1 MSHKDERHDMRH
13 QVQDAP
19 LVLVWMTTWY
29 MPWLVYKSIWPQ
41 RWNPGIVHAPPVRF
55 VVPACLCMVLAIT
68 RPLFAWVLV
77 LEGHFVI
84 TVHATD
90 LLARYSKWNQA
101 HFKTMYRYRQC
112 LRVQRQVGL
121 SIVSLVASL
130 SVAITGP
137 WLALTV
143 VSATLLHRQYRNHH
157 SMDYFHLFRCLVAR
171 SRGTLVLLVVAVAL
185 TKANAWQYSPAFHID
200 GILDTL
206 LVQLNAF
213 YLLRGTTT
221 LVRYGGMSRRRLR
234 ASSKVPPM
242 PRRKSLEMW
251 SAFLDSPDGYAAFR
265 SYCYLELRL
274 EDVLALRLCQEFRR
288 GPLHSLFAAQHV
300 YQQCISS
307 GGPLSTPVA
316 AAWRP
321 ALRMRLNKV
330 APLELD
336 AALFDPMAHDLL
348 CALYTQVFPRFC
360 RHPFGRSWK
369 WFAMRFFKE
378 KKKKQP
384 KANGR
389 LKATYLVRGSIDESN
404 EPTTTDSTQSS
415 T

>member
-1 MSHKDERHDMRH
+1 MDS
-13 QVQDAP
+13 
-19 LVLVWMTTWY
+19 
-29 MPWLVYKSIWPQ
+29 
-41 RWNPGIVHAPPVRF
+41 
-55 VVPACLCMVLAIT
+55 
-68 RPLFAWVLV
+68 AWVLV
-77 LEGHFVI
+77 LEGRFVI

-112 LRVQRQVGL
+112 LRVQRQVGF

-143 VSATLLHRQYRNHH
+143 VSATLLHRQYRSHH

-234 ASSKVPPM
+234 ASSKAPPM

-307 GGPLSTPVA
+307 GGPLTTPVA

-321 ALRMRLNKV
+321 ALRTRINKV

-336 AALFDPMAHDLL
+336 AALFDPIAHDLL

-389 LKATYLVRGSIDESN
+389 LKATYLVRGSIDERN